1 MANNSF
7 VFYESWSKF
16 IDKKDRETAKE
27 IVYQIYRI
35 GLDKELDTD
44 NEEIID
50 IIDAFILPN
59 IKGAKRRY
67 NTAVE
72 NGKKSKGRP
81 PVTNEEQDKQIYQLH
96 KDGWTYAQIAEEFG
110 IDKNTVG
117 NRVRNLREQEEEL
130 KTKNQKLNS
139 NTETNIKTFIT
150 KDKNNSN
157 SNKENKEDM
166 EEDKEQLLYYNF
178 N

>member
-27 IVYQIYRI
+27 LVYQIYRI
-35 GLDKELDTD
+35 GLDKDLDTD

-72 NGKKSKGRP
+72 NGSKGGRKP
-81 PVTNEEQDKQIYQLH
+81 KTTIEDDARIYQLH
-96 KDGWTYAQIAEEFG
+96 KEGWTYAQIAEEFN

-117 NRVRNLREQEEEL
+117 ERVRRLRKEEEEL
-130 KTKNQKLNS
+130 KTKNQNEKLNEK
-139 NTETNIKTFIT
+139 TKLETFID
-150 KDKNNSN
+150 KDKNISN
-157 SNKENKEDM
+157 SKLENEDYSEKEVDIS
-166 EEDKEQLLYYNF
+166 LHYNF
-178 N
+178 

>member
-27 IVYQIYRI
+27 LVYQIYRI
-35 GLDKELDTD
+35 GLDKDLDTD

-72 NGKKSKGRP
+72 NGSKGGRKP
-81 PVTNEEQDKQIYQLH
+81 KTSAEDDERIYKLH
-96 KDGWTYAQIAEEFG
+96 KEGWTYAQIAEEFN

-117 NRVRNLREQEEEL
+117 ERVRRLRKEEEEL
-130 KTKNQKLNS
+130 KTKNQNEKLNEK
-139 NTETNIKTFIT
+139 TKPETFID
-150 KDKNNSN
+150 KDKNISN
-157 SNKENKEDM
+157 SKLENEDYREKEVDIP
-166 EEDKEQLLYYNF
+166 LHYNF
-178 N
+178 